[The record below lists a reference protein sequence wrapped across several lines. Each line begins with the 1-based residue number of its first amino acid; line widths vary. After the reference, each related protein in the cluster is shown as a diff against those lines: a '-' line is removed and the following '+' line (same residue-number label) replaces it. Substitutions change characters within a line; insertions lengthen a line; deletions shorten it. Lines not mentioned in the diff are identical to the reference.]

1 MSKILRSLF
10 VIGVVAIVV
19 GAQAAKANDT
29 PVNGA
34 FTLSAALAPTEACST
49 GNFGVEAH
57 GLGQTAQGPMFLTV
71 KKCYYVASGTYA
83 GTFALCPSES
93 ACDADSNNAL
103 SGTYA
108 GSADS
113 PRNIAEFPGVGF
125 GPFRG
130 TLTITRDNS
139 HNGPATGTIDFIGIS
154 CRLSTWSM
162 ATVYYSLH
170 QSSQR

>member
-10 VIGVVAIVV
+10 AISVVAVVV
-19 GAQAAKANDT
+19 GAQAARANDV

-34 FTLSAALAPTEACST
+34 FTVSAALAPTDACGA

-57 GLGQTAQGPMFLTV
+57 GLGQTAQGPMFFTV
-71 KKCYYVASGTYA
+71 KKCFYPGSGTFV
-83 GTFALCPSES
+83 GTFALCPSE
-93 ACDADSNNAL
+93 ATCTPDSDDAL

-108 GSADS
+108 GMQDS
-113 PRNIAEFPGVGF
+113 PRNIAEFPGVIF
-125 GPFRG
+125 GPSRG

-139 HNGPATGTIDFIGIS
+139 HNGPATGTIDFTAITG
-154 CRLSTWSM
+154 RLSTWTM
-162 ATVYYSLH
+162 ATAHYLLR